1 MEANLKRLLYLAL
14 VATTAF
20 LIKDGLDNT
29 QGYWLIWA
37 ALIFS
42 FITTGDTFKRR
53 ITMIVITGAITAFTA
68 FIAGTFHSILPLL
81 AIYFFILTFA
91 SVFVSQTYPQ
101 YFFQAF
107 IVIIFAILSSGI
119 PTTLAENG
127 ERFVLIMSG
136 SMIAAFFQILF
147 YPYFIRNELRTHL
160 ILTLQQL
167 KKLNNE
173 IFACLIDPAYSDN
186 VYLYERRIHA
196 QKIRFMRAIDRLRKI
211 DKLAELKLSLE
222 ERETYQQRLI
232 RLDLLYDNMLDYS
245 QLRRRVTDYTTF
257 SVCSQELT
265 DILQEINTSIDG
277 AIARVANQ
285 KFYSNTTMLHEKINR
300 LENNYHQ
307 VLQVAAREPLVFL
320 LFIDSL
326 NAFKDSMDAL
336 NTVPLPLP
344 TSFS

>member
-20 LIKDGLDNT
+20 LINDGLANN

-42 FITTGDTFKRR
+42 LITSGDTFKRR
-53 ITMIVITGAITAFTA
+53 MTMIVITGMIAAFAA
-68 FIAGTFHSILPLL
+68 FIAGTINSILSIIT
-81 AIYFFILTFA
+81 IYLFILTFG
-91 SVFVSQTYPQ
+91 SVFVSQRYPQ

-107 IVIIFAILSSGI
+107 IIILFVILASGM
-119 PTTLAENG
+119 PVTLVENG
-127 ERFVLIMSG
+127 ERFVLIISG
-136 SMIAAFFQILF
+136 GIIAAFFQILF
-147 YPYFIRNELRTHL
+147 YPYFIRNELRTYI
-160 ILTLQQL
+160 ILTLKQL

-211 DKLAELKLSLE
+211 NKLAEVKLSLE
-222 ERETYQQRLI
+222 EREIYQQRLI

-265 DILQEINTSIDG
+265 DISQEINTSIDG
-277 AIARVANQ
+277 AICRIADQ
-285 KFYSNTTMLHEKINR
+285 KFYSNTSMLHEKINS

-307 VLQVAAREPLVFL
+307 VLQIASREPLVFL

-326 NAFKDSMDAL
+326 NAFKDSIDML
-336 NTVPLPLP
+336 NTMPLPVS